1 LRRGSLGWRSR
12 DHKLEA
18 LFCRRELRNIM
29 FGVCSSNVLLHGAI
43 PLFLPIQTIV
53 TTYDLQRAMEGY
65 WELQMQDQ
73 VQQSEHSRRD
83 SACDSWNHLDCAK
96 DTQPHCWRRRPR
108 RTMSALIEASPRLTP
123 PCDKAGRLLLSDDNG
138 SSNVN

>member
-1 LRRGSLGWRSR
+1 MRRRPLGWRSR

-18 LFCRRELRNIM
+18 LFCCRELRDIM

-53 TTYDLQRAMEGY
+53 TTYDLQRAMESY

-123 PCDKAGRLLLSDDNG
+123 PCDKAGRLRLCDDNG